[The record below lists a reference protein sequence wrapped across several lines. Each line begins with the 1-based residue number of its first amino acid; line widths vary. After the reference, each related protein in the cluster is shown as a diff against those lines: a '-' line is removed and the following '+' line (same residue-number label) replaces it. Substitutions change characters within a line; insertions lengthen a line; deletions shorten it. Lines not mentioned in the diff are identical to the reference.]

1 MKFGSKRAI
10 FGVIWGGLEGFGPCL
25 GISHPTHP
33 HLGEISQKKT
43 VFFLAAPLTIDKPYH
58 GVQKYLWIVFFNIAL
73 VSECTEGSLL
83 SAKKVTEARTSITT
97 NETMTAKK
105 TVIKQKCCIT
115 AA

>member
-1 MKFGSKRAI
+1 MIISPKKCPLFLQGG
-10 FGVIWGGLEGFGPCL
+10 GVQPILAMPGFWNHLDP
-25 GISHPTHP
+25 HPLPNHRQT
-33 HLGEISQKKT
+33 
-43 VFFLAAPLTIDKPYH
+43 YH
-58 GVQKYLWIVFFNIAL
+58 GVQQYLWIVFFNIAL

>member
-1 MKFGSKRAI
+1 MIISPKKCPLFLQGGRGSSQFWQCQDFGT
-10 FGVIWGGLEGFGPCL
+10 IWTP
-25 GISHPTHP
+25 IPY
-33 HLGEISQKKT
+33 
-43 VFFLAAPLTIDKPYH
+43 LTNNHRQIYH
-58 GVQKYLWIVFFNIAL
+58 EVQQYLWIVFFNIAL